1 VWSTMRSAGAGI
13 DDAGQRA
20 AASRRNALPRHR
32 FGPRGGGP
40 ARDERVRPRPPL
52 VPVFVLDSPLMTS
65 VVIVGSG
72 FTGFTC
78 ARRLARL
85 LGRRKAPVDITI
97 VSPVDYML
105 YTPLLPDVAGGL
117 VDARFVAIPLAN
129 TLKGVHAV
137 RGRVDG
143 VDFERHTLTYCDP
156 EERSHTMS
164 WDRLVLTPGSVTRLF
179 DVPGLATHARGL
191 KTTAEALYL
200 RDHFIEQLELAAIED
215 DPEAAAARRTVVVVG
230 ASYSGTELV
239 AQLRALA
246 DAAAKQM
253 GFNAADVRF
262 LLLDLAEQVMPE
274 VGEKLGEAALKV
286 LRRRGIDVRLGV
298 TLKEAHADHVVL
310 SDDSR
315 IDTHTIAWVTG
326 VTGAPLIQ
334 DLGLP
339 TERGRLKVHADLQV
353 PGHPEVFA
361 AGDAAAVP
369 DLTQPGKITP
379 PTAQHA
385 TRQGKV
391 LARNVA
397 ASLGYGSPKQ
407 YKHHNLGLV
416 VDLGPRYAVANPLN
430 VHLSGPLAKVV
441 TRSYH
446 LYAIPR
452 PLNRW
457 AVSLAYLTDAL
468 FDRSVVSIGLT
479 SEEDAQFTASE
490 GIPMPKAT

>member
-1 VWSTMRSAGAGI
+1 
-13 DDAGQRA
+13 
-20 AASRRNALPRHR
+20 
-32 FGPRGGGP
+32 
-40 ARDERVRPRPPL
+40 
-52 VPVFVLDSPLMTS
+52 MTS
-65 VVIVGSG
+65 IVIVGSG

-78 ARRLARL
+78 AHRLARIL
-85 LGRRKAPVDITI
+85 RRRHVAADITI

-117 VDARFVAIPLAN
+117 VDARFVAVPLAN
-129 TLKGVHAV
+129 ALKGVRAV

-143 VDFERHTLTYCDP
+143 VDFAQQTLTYRDP
-156 EERSHTMS
+156 EERRHHMS

-200 RDHFIEQLELAAIED
+200 RDHFVEQLELADIDD
-215 DPEAAAARRTVVVVG
+215 DPAVAAARRTVVVVG

-253 GFNAADVRF
+253 GFNPAEVKF
-262 LLLDLAEQVMPE
+262 LLLDTADQVMPE
-274 VGEKLGEAALKV
+274 VGKKLGDAALKV
-286 LRRRGIDVRLGV
+286 LRRRGIDVRLGT

-310 SDDSR
+310 SDGSR

-326 VTGAPLIQ
+326 VTGAPLIEQ
-334 DLGLP
+334 LGLP
-339 TERGRLKVHADLQV
+339 TEKGRLKVQPDLQV
-353 PGHPEVFA
+353 PGHLGVFA

-397 ASLGYGSPKQ
+397 ASLGYGTSKQ
-407 YKHHNLGLV
+407 YKHRNLGLV
-416 VDLGPRYAVANPLN
+416 VDLGPGYAVANPLN
-430 VHLSGPLAKVV
+430 VHLSGLPAKFV
-441 TRSYH
+441 TRAYH

-452 PLNRW
+452 PVNRW
-457 AVSLAYLTDAL
+457 AVSLAYLTDLL
-468 FDRSVVSIGLT
+468 FNRSVVSIGL
-479 SEEDAQFTASE
+479 SSQEDAQFTASE
-490 GIPMPKAT
+490 GIPMPKIS

>member
-1 VWSTMRSAGAGI
+1 M
-13 DDAGQRA
+13 
-20 AASRRNALPRHR
+20 
-32 FGPRGGGP
+32 
-40 ARDERVRPRPPL
+40 
-52 VPVFVLDSPLMTS
+52 
-65 VVIVGSG
+65 IVGSG

-78 ARRLARL
+78 AHRLARIL
-85 LGRRKAPVDITI
+85 RRRRARVDITI
-97 VSPVDYML
+97 ISPVDYML
-105 YTPLLPDVAGGL
+105 YTPLLPDVAGGV

-143 VDFERHTLTYCDP
+143 VDFDRHTLAWRDP
-156 EERSHTMS
+156 EERNHTMS

-179 DVPGLATHARGL
+179 DVPGLATRARGL

-200 RDHFIEQLELAAIED
+200 RDHFVEQLELANIED
-215 DPEAAAARRTVVVVG
+215 DPRVAAARRTVVVVG

-253 GFNAADVRF
+253 RFDPADVKF

-274 VGEKLGEAALKV
+274 VGKKLGDAAQKV

-315 IDTHTIAWVTG
+315 VETRTIAWVTG

-339 TERGRLKVHADLQV
+339 TERGRLKVGADLRV
-353 PGHPEVFA
+353 PEQPDVFA

-369 DLTQPGKITP
+369 DLTQPGKVTP

-397 ASLGYGSPKQ
+397 ASLGHGTPKE
-407 YKHHNLGLV
+407 YKHRNLGLV
-416 VDLGPRYAVANPLN
+416 VDLGPWHAVANPLN
-430 VHLSGPLAKVV
+430 IHLSGLPAKFV
-441 TRSYH
+441 TRGYH

-452 PLNRW
+452 GVNRW
-457 AVSLAYLTDAL
+457 AVALAYLTDLL
-468 FDRSVVSIGLT
+468 FDRSVVSIGLS
-479 SEEDAQFTASE
+479 SEEDAQFAASE
-490 GIPMPKAT
+490 GIPMPKTG

>member
-1 VWSTMRSAGAGI
+1 
-13 DDAGQRA
+13 
-20 AASRRNALPRHR
+20 
-32 FGPRGGGP
+32 
-40 ARDERVRPRPPL
+40 
-52 VPVFVLDSPLMTS
+52 MTS
-65 VVIVGSG
+65 IVIVGSG

-78 ARRLARL
+78 AGRLARIL
-85 LGRRKAPVDITI
+85 RRRRVQADITI

-105 YTPLLPDVAGGL
+105 YTPLLPDVAGGV

-129 TLKGVHAV
+129 SLKGVHAV

-143 VDFERHTLTYCDP
+143 VDFARHTLRWCDP
-156 EERSHTMS
+156 EERSHTMA
-164 WDRLVLTPGSVTRLF
+164 WDRLVLTPGSVTRLL
-179 DVPGLATHARGL
+179 DVPGLATCARGL

-200 RDHFIEQLELAAIED
+200 RDHFVEQLELANIED
-215 DPEAAAARRTVVVVG
+215 DPQVAQARRTVVVVG

-253 GFNAADVRF
+253 RFDPAAVRF
-262 LLLDLAEQVMPE
+262 VLLDLAEQVMPE
-274 VGEKLGEAALKV
+274 VGKKLGDAAQKV
-286 LRRRGIDVRLGV
+286 LRRRGIDVRLGL
-298 TLKEAHADHVVL
+298 TLKEAHGDHVVL

-315 IDTHTIAWVTG
+315 IATRTVAWVTG

-339 TERGRLKVHADLQV
+339 TEQGRLKVQPDLQV
-353 PGHPEVFA
+353 PDHPDVFA

-397 ASLGYGSPKQ
+397 ASLGYGTPKQ
-407 YKHHNLGLV
+407 YKHRNLGLV
-416 VDLGPRYAVANPLN
+416 VDLGPWQAVANPLN
-430 VHLSGPLAKVV
+430 IHLSGLPAKVV

-452 PLNRW
+452 GVNRW

-468 FDRSVVSIGLT
+468 FARSVVSIGLS
-479 SEEDAQFTASE
+479 SEEDAQFAASE
-490 GIPMPKAT
+490 GIPMPKTG